1 MNFFGFHSKQEV
13 ELFMST
19 NIYYEMNIHINALLG
34 MHLYHIL
41 SHNVINAS
49 IYQVTKCFLDSSV

>member
-1 MNFFGFHSKQEV
+1 
-13 ELFMST
+13 MST